1 MKSIMTGV
9 TVWAASA
16 ATSYAA
22 EIDLA
27 DIVTGEGDSRSNSFL
42 NMIFG
47 PLFTGPND
55 ETLIS
60 SLIANFNVLF
70 FAVGCVLII
79 YNIIVGVTE
88 TAHEGEVLGR
98 QHSSLWVPLRTVLA
112 AAALIPMP
120 TGYNGIQ
127 HAVAYAVN
135 VGTATSSFFW
145 DQSVDL
151 IVDQKMPVSGA
162 DYDTLDGQFLQALW
176 RMELC
181 QAVYNMEVAKGGNGL
196 DGVSRNWSVKSGIN
210 QMHYSLPN
218 SYGACGIISLPAE
231 TNGSQRLAEAVGKT
245 HQDYINAMKTAV
257 DQTADS
263 FSQTAAEVAQAV
275 SKRTAAPAFRDLA
288 ADLQA
293 WREKHSAILRS
304 YINTDQLNQTGKE
317 IAEEDLP
324 LNVTPVGGN
333 TGVSLSGSLKNGG
346 WLQAGFYYQ
355 LISRMTADSSAFATA
370 MPTATPGGAIGAA
383 SNPNGQ
389 VRNAIASQY
398 AANNWY
404 LFGSADGDASKFL
417 QQISATYNGSIEWWN
432 QSVAQSGI
440 RSFVNE
446 RAAFVDGGGEISD
459 WMPSAGKLFE
469 VFDSFS
475 PIGAGSDPMVGLV
488 QVGAYMQVFVVSVT
502 VALSIFAIIPYVG
515 TGVSVF
521 VGLFG
526 VVITTLGIVG
536 AFLTFILPML
546 PTVIWVIAVSS
557 FFLLVVEAIFA
568 APLWAIAHLSLEG
581 RGMSGQQARRGY
593 VLILSLLLTPV
604 LMLFGLFIGMILFRI
619 TGTLFNS
626 GIYYAISSSQSLVGD
641 SFVSL
646 VWYFGVVIVMVFVAF
661 VYFIIIERSFS
672 MISEFPS
679 RVFRWFDSIAND
691 LDDKAF
697 TRANSAASGT
707 ASAIG
712 SPLSGGMREIGGRSN
727 RIETTA
733 NSPPLAPPRGP
744 GQPN

>member
-1 MKSIMTGV
+1 MKCFATGLAL
-9 TVWAASA
+9 W
-16 ATSYAA
+16 ATSISVSNAA
-22 EIDLA
+22 EIDIA

-70 FAVGCVLII
+70 FAVGCVLIV
-79 YNIIVGVTE
+79 YNIVVGVTE

-196 DGVSRNWSVKSGIN
+196 EGVSRSWSQKSGVTE
-210 QMHYSLPN
+210 MHYSLPN
-218 SYGACGIISLPAE
+218 SYGACGTVSLPPE
-231 TNGSQRLAEAVGKT
+231 TNGFDRLAEAAGKT
-245 HQDYINAMKTAV
+245 YSDYVSSMKQAV
-257 DQTADS
+257 DETANS
-263 FSQTAAEVAQAV
+263 YSQTAAEVAQAV
-275 SKRTAAPAFRDLA
+275 SKRTAAPAFRNLR
-288 ADLQA
+288 ADLEA
-293 WREKHSAILRS
+293 WRNRHSAILRT
-304 YINTDQLNQTGKE
+304 YINTEQLNQTGKA
-317 IAEEDLP
+317 IAEEELS
-324 LNVTPVGGN
+324 LNVTPVGDASAV
-333 TGVSLSGSLKNGG
+333 TLSGSLKNGG

-355 LISRMTADSSAFATA
+355 LISRMTADSSSLATA
-370 MPTATPGGAIGAA
+370 MPTAAPGGAIGAA
-383 SNPNGQ
+383 SSPNGQ

-417 QQISATYNGSIEWWN
+417 QQIASTYNGAVEWWN

-459 WMPSAGKLFE
+459 WMPSAGSLYTVLETFNP
-469 VFDSFS
+469 V
-475 PIGAGSDPMVGLV
+475 AGMSDPMVGLV
-488 QVGAYMQVFVVSVT
+488 SLGAYLQVFVVSVT
-502 VALSIFAIIPYVG
+502 VALSLFAIIPYVG

-526 VVITTLGIVG
+526 ALITTLGVVG

-546 PTVIWVIAVSS
+546 PTVIWVIGVSS

-593 VLILSLLLTPV
+593 VLILGLILTPV

-619 TGTLFNS
+619 TGTLFNG
-626 GIYYAISSSQSLVGD
+626 GIYYAISSSQSLIGD
-641 SFVSL
+641 SAISL
-646 VWYFGVVIVMVFVAF
+646 VWYFGVVVIMVFVAF

-691 LDDKAF
+691 LDDKAM
-697 TRANSAASGT
+697 AKVNASGFAT
-707 ASAIG
+707 TGALGAPIQGGVKAIADMG
-712 SPLSGGMREIGGRSN
+712 NRPSN
-727 RIETTA
+727 RL
-733 NSPPLAPPRGP
+733 PPPQGP
-744 GQPN
+744 TGQR